1 MARPDAVIFDLGGT
15 LATPEDWPGAVAR
28 TFVKMGLDA
37 AGAETWTAKATEKV
51 GHPEG
56 PKSSRRK
63 NRRHRDAW
71 AEAVLVEAGIEDGL
85 VARTA
90 LLRRVLETEILWR
103 PAYPEVPAML
113 DRLVAAGQRIGVASN
128 NDGRT
133 REKVAAIGLTHPFE
147 VIIDSQ
153 EERSAKPDPGILITA
168 AERMGVMPFRA
179 LYVGNDPEKDVVAA
193 HAAGMPV
200 AWVDREGV
208 GPGRYHAEILLPDLS
223 TLPEAITETFGAPN

>member
-1 MARPDAVIFDLGGT
+1 MARPHAVIFDLGGT

-28 TFVKMGLDA
+28 SLEKMGLDA
-37 AGAETWTAKATEKV
+37 SGAAEWTAAATEKV

-56 PKSSRRK
+56 PKNSRRK

-71 AEAVLVEAGIEDGL
+71 AEALLVEAGVKDGL
-85 VARTA
+85 LARTA
-90 LLRRVLETEILWR
+90 LLRRVVETEILWR

-113 DRLVAAGQRIGVASN
+113 DRLVADGHRIGVASN

-133 REKVAAIGLTHPFE
+133 REKVAAIGLAHPFE
-147 VIIDSQ
+147 VIVDSQ

-168 AERMGVMPFRA
+168 AERMEVMPYRA

-200 AWVDREGV
+200 AWVDREGT
-208 GPGRYHAEILLPDLS
+208 GPGRYHAEIFLPDLS
-223 TLPEAITETFGAPN
+223 TLPDAILETFGA